1 NHEFS
6 WQGWQSFERFSGTVR
21 PAQTRKVAANQ
32 AFFEYQPARL
42 FKPSGASL
50 NQFDPPHITDA
61 PVTRFDEHGLGQEP
75 NNLAAIQ
82 SLRGYRAIR
91 WGKHVELVI
100 TDQRSYRSEDPTY
113 RAEARPFSNDN
124 FPGLVPEEV
133 LRMLDAGKSFNGG
146 HPPATIRY
154 GSADFA
160 N

>member
-1 NHEFS
+1 YRGYLHDRDLQDARARWPFVCMWDNHEFS

-50 NQFDPPHITDA
+50 NQFDPPHVTDA

-100 TDQRSYRSEDPTY
+100 TDQRS
-113 RAEARPFSNDN
+113 
-124 FPGLVPEEV
+124 
-133 LRMLDAGKSFNGG
+133 
-146 HPPATIRY
+146 
-154 GSADFA
+154 
-160 N
+160 